1 MITADALARELGCT
15 LADLEDL
22 DPFTRP
28 LQSQHLFFDVWAD
41 ELRAAWSKKAG
52 LDYSET
58 VQ

>member
-28 LQSQHLFFDVWAD
+28 LEAEHLFFDQWAD
-41 ELRAAWSKKAG
+41 KLRAAWLAAQTG
-52 LDYSET
+52 YE
-58 VQ
+58 Q